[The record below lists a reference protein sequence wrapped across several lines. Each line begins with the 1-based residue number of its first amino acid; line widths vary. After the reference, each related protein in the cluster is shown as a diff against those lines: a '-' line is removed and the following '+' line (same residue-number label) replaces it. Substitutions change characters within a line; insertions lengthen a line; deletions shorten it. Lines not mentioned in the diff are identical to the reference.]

1 MIMKT
6 QNFKTLALLLVIF
19 LTSASLNLMA
29 QDEQERPRRQRQGAM
44 ASADKRLKIPDLT
57 EAQSEQIKKIHVK
70 TQQQTLPIKNA
81 MREKRARLT
90 TLSTAEKANM
100 NEINKVVE
108 EIGDLQT
115 QIMKHRQTARQ
126 EIRGLLNDEQ
136 RVFFDSHMQRSH
148 RGKHQKH
155 RRG

>member
-1 MIMKT
+1 MKT
-6 QNFKTLALLLVIF
+6 QNFKTITLLLVVF
-19 LTSASLNLMA
+19 LTSTSMNLMA
-29 QDEQERPRRQRQGAM
+29 QDEQERPRRQGPDAK
-44 ASADKRLKIPDLT
+44 ALADKRLKIPDLT
-57 EAQSEQIKKIHVK
+57 DAQSEQIKKIRVK
-70 TQQQTLPIKNA
+70 AQQQTLPIKNT

-90 TLSTAEKANM
+90 TLSTTEKANM

-115 QIMKHRQTARQ
+115 QLMKHRETSRQ
-126 EIRGLLNDEQ
+126 EIRALLNDEQ
-136 RVFFDSHMQRSH
+136 RVFFDSHMQRRH